1 MTKHELVTEMSR
13 ELGITQKK
21 CGETLNVLLEEI
33 VRTLETGG
41 KFVQP
46 GFGTFKTAEV
56 KERTGRNP
64 ANGKM
69 MLYPQKR
76 KLRFKAS
83 DILKDEINE

>member
-1 MTKHELVTEMSR
+1 MTKHELVAEMSK

-33 VRTLETGG
+33 VRTLE
-41 KFVQP
+41 
-46 GFGTFKTAEV
+46 TAEV

>member
-1 MTKHELVTEMSR
+1 MTKHELVAEMSK

-33 VRTLETGG
+33 VRTLEIGG
-41 KFVQP
+41 
-46 GFGTFKTAEV
+46 